1 MPVIPEDDG
10 WKEYRR
16 LVLDN
21 LQKLSNSIE
30 DLSKRVGLNDEA
42 MNRRISLLELEINT
56 LKTKAVM
63 IGVFAGGVVSLV
75 TTIAMKLL
83 FK

>member
-1 MPVIPEDDG
+1 MPVIPADDS

-21 LQKLSNSIE
+21 LQKLSLSIE
-30 DLSKRVGLNDEA
+30 ELSRRVGQNDEA
-42 MNRRISLLELEINT
+42 MNKRISLLELEINT

-63 IGVFAGGVVSLV
+63 IGVFAGGVVSLL
-75 TTIAMKLL
+75 TTVAMKLL